1 MQSLGNFWFNLI
13 FLSLIQC
20 NRLAMID
27 LIQTLEFLF
36 HLILEI
42 FIQLNTSFFIQ
53 SYCDEVVDSFYWGE
67 FSVNHMCCLQFIII
81 ENR

>member
-36 HLILEI
+36 NLILEI
-42 FIQLNTSFFIQ
+42 FIQFNTSFFIQ
-53 SYCDEVVDSFYWGE
+53 SYCDEVFDSFYWGE
-67 FSVNHMCCLQFIII
+67 FSVNHMCCLWNI

>member
-1 MQSLGNFWFNLI
+1 
-13 FLSLIQC
+13 
-20 NRLAMID
+20 MID

-36 HLILEI
+36 NLILEI
-42 FIQLNTSFFIQ
+42 FIQFNTSFFIQ

-67 FSVNHMCCLQFIII
+67 FSVNRMI

>member
-13 FLSLIQC
+13 FLLLIQC

-36 HLILEI
+36 NLILEI
-42 FIQLNTSFFIQ
+42 FIQSILHFLFNLTVTKFLIHFTGVSFP
-53 SYCDEVVDSFYWGE
+53 
-67 FSVNHMCCLQFIII
+67 
-81 ENR
+81 